1 MEQAAVERADR
12 GNPARPSLT
21 RTILRNSLTVTL
33 GGGLVRI
40 PSFLYTLFIVRSLGE
55 VTYGQYATVL
65 AFGGLF
71 SIFFEF
77 GMTGYVE
84 RTVAQDRS
92 RANELFWQL
101 LIVRL
106 ALACLAVVALTTVA
120 AAIGYERIVV
130 ICIGLNALTYLFA
143 AVLAPLTSIF
153 AAHER
158 YDLWTSAMVFGQLGT
173 ILLGTLIVWLGYG
186 LVGLM
191 VIGLV
196 AMPPQ
201 IVFCVLVVRKLWP
214 GTLRFRFSLLDTP
227 GFIRASLP
235 FGLSALALTVS
246 FNADTFLLSL
256 HYPSE
261 VVGWYSAA
269 YRLVP
274 TIVSIAGGFLIVVT
288 PSLASRYATEP
299 EAVRAWVRGG
309 IRALALFG
317 LPMAAGVSILAPQI
331 VGILYGSSYD
341 PSAVALA
348 LLAWDVPLRLFNAFA
363 GNVAAATALERKSWI
378 IYTAGSLT
386 GLVLYLI
393 VIPIYSITGAAS
405 VTVATD
411 ALIAT
416 IFFVFFCRRLEIA
429 PVLYPLLRTGVAVL
443 PMAGLV
449 WYFASRT
456 NLATAVTVGVVT
468 YGVTG
473 VALGLIDRSLITR
486 MARRVAR

>member
-1 MEQAAVERADR
+1 MEQAAVESAER
-12 GNPARPSLT
+12 GNPAGSSLT

-40 PSFLYTLFIVRSLGE
+40 PSFLFTLFIVRSLGE
-55 VTYGQYATVL
+55 VTFGQYATVL

-77 GMTGYVE
+77 GMTNYVE

-101 LIVRL
+101 LLVRL
-106 ALACLAVVALTTVA
+106 VLACLAVVALTGAA
-120 AAIGYERIVV
+120 AAIGYERIIV

-173 ILLGTLIVWLGYG
+173 ILLGTLVVWLGYG

-191 VIGLV
+191 VVGLV

-201 IVFCVLVVRKLWP
+201 IVFCVLVVRKMWP
-214 GTLRFRFSLLDTP
+214 TTLRFSFSFLKTP

-235 FGLSALALTVS
+235 FGLSALALTIS
-246 FNADTFLLSL
+246 FNADVFILSL

-274 TIVSIAGGFLIVVT
+274 TIVSIVGGFLIVVT
-288 PSLASRYATEP
+288 PSLASRYASEP

-309 IRALALFG
+309 IRALALFS

-331 VGILYGSSYD
+331 VGILYGPRFG

-348 LLAWDVPLRLFNAFA
+348 LLAWDVPLRIFNAFA

-378 IYTAGSLT
+378 IYATGSLT
-386 GLVLYLI
+386 GLVLGLI
-393 VIPIYSITGAAS
+393 VIPTYGITGAAA
-405 VTVATD
+405 VTVVAD
-411 ALIAT
+411 ALTAT
-416 IFFVFFCRRLEIA
+416 VFLIFFCRRLESS
-429 PVLYPLLRTGVAVL
+429 PVLFPLLRTGVAVL

-449 WYFASRT
+449 WFAAART
-456 NLATAVTVGVVT
+456 NLVIAVAVGVIT
-468 YGVTG
+468 YGLAS
-473 VALGLIDRSLITR
+473 VALGLIDRSLIDR
-486 MARRVAR
+486 LARRVAR